1 MAKGPAKGT
10 TNNPNGRPIGSKN
23 ERTAQWEALAE
34 SICGKHA
41 DCFNQIMEADF
52 VDAMDHEDEDVK
64 SAARSRYTANYTKIM
79 EFFKPKQARTT
90 IVGDEQSAPVQI
102 IVKSNL

>member
-23 ERTAQWEALAE
+23 ERTAQWDALAE
-34 SICGKHA
+34 SIVGIHA
-41 DCFNQIMEADF
+41 DNFNNIMKADY
-52 VDAMDHEDEDVK
+52 VDAMEHEDEEIMMN
-64 SAARSRYTANYTKIM
+64 ARSRYTNNYIKIM

>member
-23 ERTAQWEALAE
+23 ERTAQWDALAE
-34 SICGKHA
+34 SIVGIHA
-41 DCFNQIMEADF
+41 DNFNKIMDADF
-52 VDAMDHEDEDVK
+52 VDATEHEDEEIMMN
-64 SAARSRYTANYTKIM
+64 ARSRYTNNYIKIM

-90 IVGDEQSAPVQI
+90 IMGDNEAAPVQI

>member
-23 ERTAQWEALAE
+23 ERTAQWDALAE
-34 SICGKHA
+34 SIVGIHA
-41 DCFNQIMEADF
+41 DNFNKIMDADF
-52 VDAMDHEDEDVK
+52 VDATEHEDEEIMMN
-64 SAARSRYTANYTKIM
+64 ARSRYTNNYIKIM

-102 IVKSNL
+102 VIKSNL

>member
-1 MAKGPAKGT
+1 MFKEGESG
-10 TNNPNGRPIGSKN
+10 NPNGRPKGAKSEK
-23 ERTAQWEALAE
+23 TKQWDALAE
-34 SICGKHA
+34 SICGRHA
-41 DCFNQIMEADF
+41 DNFNKIMDADF

-79 EFFKPKQARTT
+79 EFFKSKQARTT

>member
-23 ERTAQWEALAE
+23 ERTAQWDALAE
-34 SICGKHA
+34 SIVGIHA
-41 DCFNQIMEADF
+41 DNFNKIMDADF
-52 VDAMDHEDEDVK
+52 VDATEHEDEEIMMN
-64 SAARSRYTANYTKIM
+64 ARSRYTNNYIKIM

-90 IVGDEQSAPVQI
+90 IVGDNESAPVQI

>member
-23 ERTAQWEALAE
+23 ERTAQWDALAE
-34 SICGKHA
+34 SIVGIHA
-41 DCFNQIMEADF
+41 DNFNNIMNADY
-52 VDAMDHEDEDVK
+52 VDATEHEDEEIMMN
-64 SAARSRYTANYTKIM
+64 ARSRYTNNYIKIM
-79 EFFKPKQARTT
+79 EFFKPKHNRTT
-90 IVGDEQSAPVQI
+90 IVGDDQAPPVQI

>member
-23 ERTAQWEALAE
+23 ERTAQWDALAE
-34 SICGKHA
+34 SIVGIHA
-41 DCFNQIMEADF
+41 DNFNKIMDADF
-52 VDAMDHEDEDVK
+52 VDATEHEDEEIMMN
-64 SAARSRYTANYTKIM
+64 ARSRYTNNYIKIM

-90 IVGDEQSAPVQI
+90 IVGDNEAAPVQI
-102 IVKSNL
+102 VIKSNL